1 MTDMDTKENSS
12 RGEVWLRGGYI
23 LIFALIYGIS
33 KIVIWA
39 IVLFQF
45 LSSLIAGKTNPQLGG
60 FSQTLSIFVYQL
72 LQYIMFNSDEKPF
85 PFSEWPEK
93 GLEINVQKTAA
104 KKKTAK
110 KTTRKKKTV
119 AKKEE

>member
-1 MTDMDTKENSS
+1 MTDKDTKENTS
-12 RGEVWLRGGYI
+12 RRDTWLRGAYI
-23 LIFALIYGIS
+23 LIFAIIYGIS

-45 LSSLIAGKTNPQLGG
+45 ITVLITGKTNPQLGN
-60 FSQTLSIFVYQL
+60 FSQTLSVFVYQL
-72 LQYIMFNSDEKPF
+72 LQYIMFNSDLKPF
-85 PFSEWPEK
+85 PFSDWPGQDS
-93 GLEINVQKTAA
+93 GLPEQKAG

-119 AKKEE
+119 IKKEE

>member
-1 MTDMDTKENSS
+1 MTDKDIKENSS
-12 RGEVWLRGGYI
+12 RGDIWLRGGFI

-33 KIVIWA
+33 KIVIWS

-45 LSSLIAGKTNPQLGG
+45 LSSLITGKTNPQLGG
-60 FSQTLSIFVYQL
+60 FAQTLSIFVYQL
-72 LQYIMFNSDEKPF
+72 LQFIMFNSDEKPF
-85 PFSEWPEK
+85 PFSEWPDK
-93 GLEINVQKTAA
+93 DLELKIQKTAA

-119 AKKEE
+119 AKNKE